1 MNDTF
6 ISYLKMRLEII
17 RREEAEILQI
27 LNQIPKSTSFKPL
40 KTEPEPIDE
49 SDDEKP
55 EEPKK
60 NLGKPGSKSNPIP
73 KPEPMEPHMPPKIL
87 FYTDGNCTG
96 NGTPSAVSG
105 SGIYVADNHPY
116 NQSCRV
122 HGEQTNNRAECWAVI
137 MALTDKNFPPGAEI
151 EIRSDSEYAVN
162 MANGSWK
169 PKDNLDLIKPM
180 KELVKRYKVKMTHIR
195 RGSEI
200 GNTKADLLAREAM

>member
-1 MNDTF
+1 
-6 ISYLKMRLEII
+6 MRLEII
-17 RREEAEILQI
+17 RREEAEILHI
-27 LNQIPKSTSFKPL
+27 FEQIPKSKPFKPL
-40 KTEPEPIDE
+40 KTESD

-60 NLGKPGSKSNPIP
+60 NLGKPGTKSNPIP
-73 KPEPMEPHMPPKIL
+73 KPEPMEPVYIPSKIL

-105 SGIYVADNHPY
+105 SGIYVAENHPY

-122 HGEQTNNRAECWAVI
+122 SGEQTNNRAECWAVI

-169 PKDNLDLIKPM
+169 PKDNLDLIKHM
-180 KELVKRYKVKMTHIR
+180 KELVKKYKVKMTHIR

>member
-1 MNDTF
+1 
-6 ISYLKMRLEII
+6 MRLEII
-17 RREEAEILQI
+17 RKEEAEILQI
-27 LNQIPKSTSFKPL
+27 LNQMPKPIPFKPL
-40 KTEPEPIDE
+40 KTEPE

-55 EEPKK
+55 EEPKPEEPK
-60 NLGKPGSKSNPIP
+60 GRPGTKSNPIP
-73 KPEPMEPHMPPKIL
+73 KPEPMEPGYAPPKIV
-87 FYTDGNCTG
+87 FYTDGNCIG

-105 SGIYVADNHPY
+105 SGIYVADNHSF

-122 HGEQTNNRAECWAVI
+122 PGEQTNNRAECWAVI
-137 MALTDKNFPPGAEI
+137 TALTDKNFPPGTEI